1 MRIPLNLKNRDD
13 LFLSIHRFEDK
24 DDATKISYAVQVL
37 ANHNLNTGNSLP
49 SFDVDGIATFTDIK
63 SVEGTDLYSLIG
75 DIMNQIASL

>member
-37 ANHNLNTGNSLP
+37 ANHNLNTGNHLP
-49 SFDVDGIATFTDIK
+49 SFDVDGVATFTDIK
-63 SVEGTDLYSLIG
+63 SVEGTDLYFLIKEIMSQIVSL
-75 DIMNQIASL
+75 